1 MGRCWGV
8 AGWGFESYREREREK
23 PPGPALPTL
32 RHLGLLCN
40 VCRYMCGRNV
50 VEAVSALSLLTFF
63 SLKWLAKS
71 FKDQFGTSQC
81 GWVAGCSMSAA
92 SLCALLVLSSASP
105 HHHPPPLKSSL
116 PLLALSVSFW
126 SSPSAVLVVV
136 YPERLPEMPPP
147 DWYAC
152 RGHTQI
158 YFAVM

>member
-1 MGRCWGV
+1 MTFFFSPYHACTTLDIGMLARRV
-8 AGWGFESYREREREK
+8 AGGGWAGAGGWRVGGLSRTEREK

-81 GWVAGCSMSAA
+81 GWVAGWPGVLCLRRVSAPSWSYPQPA
-92 SLCALLVLSSASP
+92 RTTTLHPSNPPFLFSLSQCRFGV
-105 HHHPPPLKSSL
+105 
-116 PLLALSVSFW
+116 PLLLF
-126 SSPSAVLVVV
+126 
-136 YPERLPEMPPP
+136 
-147 DWYAC
+147 
-152 RGHTQI
+152 
-158 YFAVM
+158 